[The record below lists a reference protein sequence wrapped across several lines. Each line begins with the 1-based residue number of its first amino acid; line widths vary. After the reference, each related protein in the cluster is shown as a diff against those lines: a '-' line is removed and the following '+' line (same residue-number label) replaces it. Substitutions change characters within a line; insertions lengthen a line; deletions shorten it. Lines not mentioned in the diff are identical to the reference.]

1 MRERSKIFIYKY
13 VRIKDHKKD
22 YRRRMKQGMA
32 ENERN
37 SVFIGRKP
45 VMNYV
50 LACMT
55 LFQGGNNEVSIKAR
69 GRAVTRAIDVAEI
82 IRHRFLTDIKV
93 KNVKIG
99 TEQLLRGDSGIPS
112 NVSTIEVI
120 LAR

>member
-1 MRERSKIFIYKY
+1 
-13 VRIKDHKKD
+13 
-22 YRRRMKQGMA
+22 MKQGMT

-55 LFQGGNNEVSIKAR
+55 LFQGGNTEVSIKAR
-69 GRAVTRAIDVAEI
+69 GRAVCRAIDVAEI
-82 IRHRFLTDIKV
+82 IRHRFFTDV
-93 KNVKIG
+93 NVKDVRIG